1 MSEFNLD
8 TEIALCRTAQL
19 EPATPEPRPQHSAS
33 CVYEASDGECSCGLS
48 DVLEELKKDADEEEL
63 GTEEET

>member
-8 TEIALCRTAQL
+8 AEIARCRVTQL
-19 EPATPEPRPQHSAS
+19 EPVTPEVRPQHSPS

-48 DVLEELKKDADEEEL
+48 DVLEEQKKDADEEEL
-63 GTEEET
+63 GTEEEA